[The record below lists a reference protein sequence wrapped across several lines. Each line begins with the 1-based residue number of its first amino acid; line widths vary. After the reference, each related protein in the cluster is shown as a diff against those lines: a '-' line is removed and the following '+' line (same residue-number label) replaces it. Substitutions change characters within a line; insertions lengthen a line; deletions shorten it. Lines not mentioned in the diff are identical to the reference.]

1 MNDRQYFEKRLFDAL
16 LELNRP
22 NFEKPKY
29 KGWVKGFVS
38 ADGSDEVIPKYAVC
52 YFCPHFHS
60 GDLLRISDALAA
72 EGLEIRVHTISPVD
86 DKMLSVFVWVRGTG
100 EEQRS

>member
-1 MNDRQYFEKRLFDAL
+1 MNSRQYFEKCLHDAL

-22 NFEKPKY
+22 NFDNPKY
-29 KGWVKGFVS
+29 KGFVKGFID
-38 ADGSDEVIPKYAVC
+38 AGPQYAIC
-52 YFCPHFHS
+52 YICPQFHS

-86 DKMLSVFVWVRGTG
+86 DKMLSVFVWVRGIG
-100 EEQRS
+100 EDQRS